1 MIYYVDGLK
10 QAVAHTYT
18 RTNTPSPARTTTT
31 LRPAQEQP
39 KARVFNH
46 LPAADRHTWGST
58 ANSPPAASY
67 GARRGHTPLAEPK
80 SLPPDASNTE
90 NHVAALVE
98 AIPYT
103 HATAVPVNAATA
115 CLQPTQQ

>member
-1 MIYYVDGLK
+1 MLGYRAETQLLAGRSKHCND
-10 QAVAHTYT
+10 A
-18 RTNTPSPARTTTT
+18 
-31 LRPAQEQP
+31 
-39 KARVFNH
+39 
-46 LPAADRHTWGST
+46 

-98 AIPYT
+98 AIPHT